1 MVGVAHVRKGFER
14 EREGEAKDSKHEQEH
29 GKKDLGEDPA
39 DGSRDE

>member
-29 GKKDLGEDPA
+29 GKKDPA